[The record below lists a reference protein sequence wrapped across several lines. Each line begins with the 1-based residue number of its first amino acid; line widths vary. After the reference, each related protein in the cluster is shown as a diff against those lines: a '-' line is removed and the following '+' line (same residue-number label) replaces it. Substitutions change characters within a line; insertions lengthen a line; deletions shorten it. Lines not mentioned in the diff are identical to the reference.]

1 MWRRETLAMSAE
13 MFPVLTMWTAFNS
26 LERQGS
32 PKSGWL
38 AEVNQEQ
45 SGLPVSSLPKGVA
58 AVLARLLS
66 VLISMQEAD

>member
-1 MWRRETLAMSAE
+1 MSAA

-26 LERQGS
+26 FEGQGS

-45 SGLPVSSLPKGVA
+45 SGLSVSSFPKGVA
-58 AVLARLLS
+58 AVLALLVS